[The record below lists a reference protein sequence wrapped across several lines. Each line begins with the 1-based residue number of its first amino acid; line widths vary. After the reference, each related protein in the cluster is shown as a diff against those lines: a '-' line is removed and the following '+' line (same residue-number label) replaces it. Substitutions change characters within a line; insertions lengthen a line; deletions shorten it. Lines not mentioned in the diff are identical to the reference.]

1 MFVLVGDDAGWNQLM
16 TNDDTQ
22 IYSLQVRKLVLRKG
36 GKMLSIQTYGVID
49 ETFNS
54 GQLIQ
59 LLNHPAD
66 AWRWSVGSCTSRR
79 LRSKS
84 ENVLGQ
90 IQVRH
95 WRLFF
100 WTCKHQMLSF
110 SRCLLNV
117 KDHKFGYHFNMEV
130 KLLPD
135 LKLNMYWFENNNTL
149 ALLY

>member
-1 MFVLVGDDAGWNQLM
+1 MYQP
-16 TNDDTQ
+16 Q
-22 IYSLQVRKLVLRKG
+22 IAKQVRKR
-36 GKMLSIQTYGVID
+36 SWTNTS
-49 ETFNS
+49 ET
-54 GQLIQ
+54 LE
-59 LLNHPAD
+59 
-66 AWRWSVGSCTSRR
+66 T
-79 LRSKS
+79 
-84 ENVLGQ
+84 
-90 IQVRH
+90 
-95 WRLFF
+95 FF